1 MVWDKFME
9 EFQEKLEK
17 IRQGGGPKRIE
28 KQHAAGKMTA
38 RERIDYLVDPGSFVE
53 FGAFV
58 KHRSTEF
65 GLDKVEAPADGVVT
79 GFATIGG
86 RLVGIASQDFTVLG
100 GSVGEMHGI
109 KIAELLDKAM
119 LYGVPVI
126 MINDSGGARIQEG
139 VDSLRGYGDI
149 FYRNVKASGYIPQI
163 AVIMGPC
170 AGGAVYSPALMD
182 FVVMSPSSYMFIT
195 GPNVI
200 KAVTGEDVTK
210 ESLGGPQVHTTI
222 SGNAHLV
229 GDSEEHTLDLVKEL
243 LSYLPQ
249 NAKETPPIYETSD
262 PINRTIDD
270 VFDIVPA
277 EAKMPFDVRQLI
289 TRFVDDG
296 HFFEIMPGFAPN
308 IVIGF
313 ARLGGQVI
321 GIIANQPSYFAGVLD
336 INASDKA
343 ARFIRTL
350 DAFNIPIVTLVD
362 TPGYMPGT
370 NQEYGGI
377 IRHGA
382 KLLYA
387 YSEATVPKV
396 TLILRKSFGGAYLAM
411 ASKHLASD
419 VVMAYPA
426 AQIAVM
432 EATGAANIIFRKEI
446 QKAPDPKKAREEK
459 IKEYR
464 EKLLNPYVAAARYY
478 IDDIIDPRATRPMLY
493 NALQI
498 AKSKDVHE
506 KLPKKHGNMPL

>member
-1 MVWDKFME
+1 ME
-9 EFQEKLEK
+9 EFQSKLEK
-17 IRQGGGPKRIE
+17 IKQGGGPKRIE

-53 FGAFV
+53 LGMFV
-58 KHRSTEF
+58 KHRSTDF

-79 GFATIGG
+79 GFATING
-86 RLVGIASQDFTVLG
+86 RMVGIASQDFTVLG

-139 VDSLRGYGDI
+139 VDSLKGYGDI

-182 FVVMSPSSYMFIT
+182 FVIMSPNSYMFIT

-200 KAVTGEDVTK
+200 KSVTGEDVTK
-210 ESLGGPQVHTTI
+210 ESLGGPQVHSSV

-229 GDSEEHTLDLVKEL
+229 GNTEEHTLDLVKEL

-249 NAKETPPIYETSD
+249 NAKERPPVNTTND
-262 PINRTIDD
+262 PIDRTIDD
-270 VFDIVPA
+270 VFDIIPA
-277 EAKMPFDVRQLI
+277 EVKRPFDVRELI
-289 TRFVDDG
+289 RRFTDDNY
-296 HFFEIMPGFAPN
+296 FFEIMPDFAPN

-313 ARLGGQVI
+313 ARIGGQVV
-321 GIIANQPSYFAGVLD
+321 GIIANQPAYFAGVLD

-343 ARFIRTL
+343 TRFVRTL
-350 DAFNIPIVTLVD
+350 DAFNIPIVTVVD
-362 TPGYMPGT
+362 TPGYMPGV

-396 TLILRKSFGGAYLAM
+396 TLIVRKAFGGAYLAM

-419 VVMAYPA
+419 IVLAYPT

-432 EATGAANIIFRKEI
+432 EATGAANIIFRREI
-446 QKAPDPKKAREEK
+446 KNADNPQKVREEK

-464 EKLLNPYVAAARYY
+464 EKFLNPYVAASRYY
-478 IDDIIDPRATRPMLY
+478 IDQVIDPRLTRVMLF
-493 NALQI
+493 NALEI
-498 AKSKDVHE
+498 TKSKESFE
-506 KLPKKHGNMPL
+506 KLPKKHGNIPL

>member
-1 MVWDKFME
+1 MWDEILKKYY
-9 EFQEKLEK
+9 EKLEK
-17 IRQGGGPKRIE
+17 IKLGGGEKRIKAQHE
-28 KQHAAGKMTA
+28 KGKLTA
-38 RERIDYLVDPGSFVE
+38 RERIDLLVDPGSFVE
-53 FGAFV
+53 LGAFV
-58 KHRSTEF
+58 EHRGRDF
-65 GLDKVEAPADGVVT
+65 GLDKVSAPADGVVT
-79 GFATIGG
+79 GFATING
-86 RLVGIASQDFTVLG
+86 RMIAIASQDFTVLG

-109 KIAELLDKAM
+109 KIAQLLDKAM

-182 FVVMSPSSYMFIT
+182 FVIMSSNSYMFIT

-210 ESLGGPQVHTTI
+210 ESLGGPAVHASI

-229 GDSEEHTLDLVKEL
+229 GSSEEETLELVKIL

-249 NAKETPPIYETSD
+249 NATQKPPKVSTDD
-262 PINRTIDD
+262 PVDRTTDEVLSI
-270 VFDIVPA
+270 VPPEAKVGFDI
-277 EAKMPFDVRQLI
+277 RNLI
-289 TRFVDDG
+289 TSFVDNG
-296 HFFEIMPGFAPN
+296 EFFELMPQFAPN

-313 ARLGGQVI
+313 ARIGGQVI
-321 GIIANQPSYFAGVLD
+321 GIVANQPGYLAGVLD

-343 ARFIRTL
+343 ARFIRTC
-350 DAFNIPIVTLVD
+350 DAFNIPIVTIVD
-362 TPGYMPGT
+362 TPGYMPGVQ
-370 NQEYGGI
+370 QEYGGI

-382 KLLYA
+382 KMLYA

-396 TLILRKSFGGAYLAM
+396 TLIIRKSFGGAYLAM
-411 ASKHLASD
+411 ASKHLAAD
-419 VVMAYPA
+419 IVMAYPT

-446 QKAPDPKKAREEK
+446 AAAEDPEKVRQEK

-478 IDDIIDPRATRPMLY
+478 IDQIIDPKYTRQAIY

-498 AKSKDVHE
+498 AASKEVHE
-506 KLPKKHGNMPL
+506 KLPKKHGNIPL

>member
-28 KQHAAGKMTA
+28 RQHAAGKMTA

-53 FGAFV
+53 LGAFV
-58 KHRSTEF
+58 KHRSREF

-86 RLVGIASQDFTVLG
+86 RLVAIASQDFTVLG

-119 LYGVPVI
+119 LYGVPII

-210 ESLGGPQVHTTI
+210 ESLGGPQVHSTI

-229 GDSEEHTLDLVKEL
+229 GSSEEHTLDLVKEL

-249 NAKETPPIYETSD
+249 NAKESPPQHETRD
-262 PINRTIDD
+262 PIDRLIED
-270 VFDIVPA
+270 VFDVVPP
-277 EAKMPFDVRQLI
+277 EAKMPFDVRELI
-289 TRFVDDG
+289 RRFVDDG
-296 HFFEIMPGFAPN
+296 HFFEIMEGFAPN

-313 ARLGGQVI
+313 ARLGGHVI

-419 VVMAYPA
+419 IVLAYPT

-446 QKAPDPKKAREEK
+446 QNASDPEKAREEK

-464 EKLLNPYVAAARYY
+464 EKLLNPYVAASRYY

-498 AKSKDVHE
+498 ASSKDVHE
-506 KLPKKHGNMPL
+506 RLPKKHGNIPL